1 MGFPHFQWPELTLV
15 LALQVHLIIMM
26 AGILET
32 GAVQRLVAHQEQ
44 RMLVLLPIGTGIS
57 G

>member
-1 MGFPHFQWPELTLV
+1 MGFPSIFRPELTLV

-32 GAVQRLVAHQEQ
+32 GAV
-44 RMLVLLPIGTGIS
+44 
-57 G
+57 